1 MTTQNRSVDEDNT
14 LWFFMSRSGEPVA
27 ALALVKVTIVRAH
40 YWDVKFSK
48 IVQLYDIAKAAI
60 TDVQRQRKK
69 LPARLLPLVPPAAL
83 Q

>member
-1 MTTQNRSVDEDNT
+1 
-14 LWFFMSRSGEPVA
+14 MSRSGEPVA